1 MNTEKK
7 KKGLQI
13 FDQLSKQM
21 LPSWFLFFHVCFFW
35 IFMILGFTSSHVCRR
50 QKYTRLHI
58 EEKQTL
64 NVLYPLTQQEAGLYC
79 YTGQSQNKNNSMS
92 LQ

>member
-1 MNTEKK
+1 
-7 KKGLQI
+7 
-13 FDQLSKQM
+13 
-21 LPSWFLFFHVCFFW
+21 
-35 IFMILGFTSSHVCRR
+35 MILGFTSSHVCRR